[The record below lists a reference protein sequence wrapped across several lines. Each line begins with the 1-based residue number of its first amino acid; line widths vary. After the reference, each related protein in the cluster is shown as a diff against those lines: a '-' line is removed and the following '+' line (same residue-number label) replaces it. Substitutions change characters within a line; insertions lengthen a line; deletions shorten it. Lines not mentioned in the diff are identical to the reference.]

1 MSNAEYHSVIQK
13 AVKSRS
19 RFPVSMWDHALR
31 LDTLYGE
38 IDLFLDRG
46 LNGGVLRIRE
56 RKSKRSVQLRK
67 YIASKDMY
75 GMELVFQNPDQCE
88 DYLERM
94 RNYCNQ
100 TQTPS
105 QVEARPDSDG
115 GALIRIDCGKDVDRA
130 HRLLIVILVDVLGL
144 PANSRFDIETENVS
158 PWMEVIDS
166 PDQQPAAEADRLRL
180 FDEWSKRKSGFGVVS
195 TTVFALV
202 GICQIFGILG
212 LLTTLI
218 FQQDDWSGV
227 SISIIGIIIKMPW
240 AGLISALFIM
250 IGFLAICTDSFWS
263 KPRKGGGLAF
273 DPIPKSVGGALWIF
287 RHRAIYW
294 VIVAILAIAF
304 YTWTSV

>member
-1 MSNAEYHSVIQK
+1 
-13 AVKSRS
+13 
-19 RFPVSMWDHALR
+19 MWDTGLR

-38 IDLFLDRG
+38 IGLFLDRG

-67 YIASKDMY
+67 YIASKGMY
-75 GMELVFQNPDQCE
+75 GMELVFQNPDECE

-94 RNYCNQ
+94 RNYCTR

-105 QVEARPDSDG
+105 QVEARRDTDG
-115 GALIRIDCGKDVDRA
+115 GALIRIDCGKDVDQA
-130 HRLLIVILVDVLGL
+130 HRLLVVFLVDVLGL

-166 PDQQPAAEADRLRL
+166 PDQKPAAEADRLRL
-180 FDEWSKRKSGFGVVS
+180 FDEWSKRRSGVSVVS
-195 TTVFALV
+195 TTVLALV
-202 GICQIFGILG
+202 GICQIFGILA

-227 SISIIGIIIKMPW
+227 SISFAGIIIKIPW

-250 IGFLAICTDSFWS
+250 IGFLAICTDLFWR
-263 KPRKGGGLAF
+263 KPRIGGGLAL
-273 DPIPKSVGGALWIF
+273 DPIPKSVGGALRIF
-287 RHRAIYW
+287 RHRPIYW
-294 VIVAILAIAF
+294 VSVAILAIAF